1 MEPTTEGD
9 ITYSKEELGAR
20 LRQSRLWC
28 GASQKSLCAATG
40 ISRSSL
46 GRYENGRAEPRVED
60 LVRLA
65 LALQASL
72 DYLLFGECPPSEE
85 EIAAMRLTWT
95 LRRISGSEAANV
107 VHLIDGILSQM
118 QLPSSSLVN

>member
-1 MEPTTEGD
+1 METTTEGEL
-9 ITYSKEELGAR
+9 TYSREELGAR

-28 GASQKSLCAATG
+28 GASQKSLAAATG

-46 GRYENGRAEPRVED
+46 GRYENGRVEPRIED
-60 LVRLA
+60 FLRLA
-65 LALQASL
+65 QALHVNL
-72 DYLLFGECPPSEE
+72 DYLLFGQCPPNEE
-85 EIAAMRLTWT
+85 EIAGMRLSWT

-118 QLPSSSLVN
+118 QLPASSLVN